1 MVALGFCQTKE
12 RRNCFF
18 LVRNGKFRLCGH
30 MKTFPCLLLFV
41 LTLALQPLYTS
52 AATPDI
58 INDVALKA
66 QFERNLAALY
76 DTKKATPLRTLNEQL
91 SRPKART
98 QLPRANGIKL
108 SSAKFYESCRP
119 SVLMIGRL
127 YKCGKCTKWHVNS
140 ASGFAITESGIVAT
154 NHHVIE
160 NNEGATFGA
169 MDYKGNTYLVSEV
182 LAASKA
188 DDVAIIQLKDAK
200 LKPLPLAAK
209 APVGTSVNVISHPDG
224 RFFTMTKGDVSRY
237 FVSRTKTGKGAQRMA
252 ITADYAKG
260 SSGAPVLDDTGAV
273 VGMVS
278 ATNSI
283 YYNQVKGHKENLQM
297 VIKSCIPVDAIWK
310 LLR

>member
-1 MVALGFCQTKE
+1 MKTSHRFLFLVLTVALQLPYAF
-12 RRNCFF
+12 
-18 LVRNGKFRLCGH
+18 
-30 MKTFPCLLLFV
+30 
-41 LTLALQPLYTS
+41 
-52 AATPDI
+52 AASSDV
-58 INDVALKA
+58 INDGALKA
-66 QFERNLAALY
+66 QFERNLSALY

-91 SRPKART
+91 SRQKARAQMPKA
-98 QLPRANGIKL
+98 PGIKL
-108 SSAKFYESCRP
+108 SPAKFYESCKP

-140 ASGFAITESGIVAT
+140 ASGFAITDTGIVAT
-154 NHHVIE
+154 NHHVIA

-182 LAASKA
+182 LAASKT
-188 DDVAIIQLKDAK
+188 DDVAILQLRDAK
-200 LKPLPLAAK
+200 LTPLPLAAK

-237 FVSRTKTGKGAQRMA
+237 FVARTKTGRGAQRMA